1 MASTPQIYT
10 ISKQKDDIQVYL
22 VGGLNPSAKEDRNK
36 CLLGA
41 LGSVEAQKNAG
52 GTYIDARL
60 ITATPKPKYKSAVE
74 LIAENVVTV
83 SDESEES
90 EVETQGDSTQYEKIV
105 RKIRKK
111 CNVKNKRKQEI
122 EKRKPIREAERLE
135 NMKRLLTKIFA
146 DATRKYLSVETVISK
161 LRQSGY
167 RSKNVIKDVKKLAES
182 GSFSL
187 DKSYIK
193 MT

>member
-1 MASTPQIYT
+1 M
-10 ISKQKDDIQVYL
+10 
-22 VGGLNPSAKEDRNK
+22 
-36 CLLGA
+36 LGA
-41 LGSVEAQKNAG
+41 LGSVEARKNAG

-111 CNVKNKRKQEI
+111 CNVKTKRNTTKFKI
-122 EKRKPIREAERLE
+122 EACPHLASRPP
-135 NMKRLLTKIFA
+135 
-146 DATRKYLSVETVISK
+146 TRFVNTPL
-161 LRQSGY
+161 
-167 RSKNVIKDVKKLAES
+167 KLA
-182 GSFSL
+182 
-187 DKSYIK
+187 II
-193 MT
+193 